1 MGPTGTLGYLLQHTA
16 HIIYRHS
23 DQVLQERLGIGMS
36 QYKILMLLQERPH
49 TQQRT
54 LADLLGQTEAS
65 VSRQIKLLCE
75 KNMLLVEVNPKN
87 RREHLTT
94 PTLKGQKLAAA
105 AQEILQD
112 YHSPAFDQFND
123 KEKQQL
129 AEMLHKIYVVAG
141 GPHKPISGDEPFN
154 L

>member
-1 MGPTGTLGYLLQHTA
+1 MGPMSSLGYLLQHTA
-16 HIIYRHS
+16 NIMYRQS

-36 QYKILMLLQERPH
+36 QYKILMLLQEHPQ
-49 TQQRT
+49 TQQRA

-87 RREHLTT
+87 RREHLTRPT
-94 PTLKGQKLAAA
+94 PKGQKLTTA
-105 AQEILQD
+105 AQEILQE
-112 YHSPAFDQFND
+112 YHGPAFDQFND
-123 KEKQQL
+123 KEKQVL
-129 AEMLHKIYVVAG
+129 TEMLHKIYVVAG
-141 GPHKPISGDEPFN
+141 GPRKPITGDQPFN